1 MQQVRKV
8 AYELRLPSELASVHP
23 IFHVSIL
30 KKCMGDPVSI
40 LSIEVLGVGEILSY
54 EEMPMEILDCQ
65 VKKLRKKEVV
75 FVIVLWRI
83 HLVEG
88 ET

>member
-75 FVIVLWRI
+75 FVIVL
-83 HLVEG
+83 
-88 ET
+88 